1 MQRLSNYKKTII
13 FLEVNIDMGI
23 QEWITR
29 NVTDKILPTNRSDNQ
44 TLLYNQLNQQYGWA
58 AKESNKALG
67 DYDVYYLAG
76 TNVFV
81 NSAIN
86 AYYNQLLSNGFTI
99 KNQNSEVIDIPRTN
113 YLKGLFNAPEGLKSN
128 VRYSQFLRQTVHSY
142 LLTGDAFI
150 EVSYDKILDH
160 DIINGFKYIAPE
172 LLTWYR
178 DTEQFGFI
186 KNSNLRFEPDEL
198 IHIYDIPS
206 KKDNI
211 YGESR
216 IDTIGLALSL
226 LFESLKY
233 NKDFFKNKGLDP
245 NAVLSFDKDM
255 NDNDFINEVGRLS
268 LQAKKRSGRGMLAV
282 KGGQVSSINRN
293 TRDADFTNLLLLC
306 RNIIL
311 NGYNC
316 PPSIAGIVETANL
329 SANTIDSEMR
339 LFKSPVNSVAET
351 IEGAFNNALQRNG
364 FQESFHFNPID
375 LTDQMEE
382 TQIDVMNLQAGILT
396 INEIRI
402 ERGLET
408 VPWGNQPLSMM
419 PSVSYDNTPDTGDEQ
434 LDNAFA
440 LIQQAKTDLW
450 RTYEY

>member
-1 MQRLSNYKKTII
+1 MLKLMRE
-13 FLEVNIDMGI
+13 EVNELG
-23 QEWITR
+23 
-29 NVTDKILPTNRSDNQ
+29 VTDWIRRNINDKLPSNRSESQN
-44 TLLYNQLNQQYGWA
+44 LLYNQLMENYGWSLQQSD
-58 AKESNKALG
+58 KLLG
-67 DYDVYYLAG
+67 DYDIYYKAG
-76 TNVFV
+76 KNVFV
-81 NSAIN
+81 NAAIN

-99 KNQNSEVIDIPRTN
+99 KNSNSEVIDIPRVN
-113 YLKGLFNAPEGLKSN
+113 YLNNLFRAPEGLKSN
-128 VRYSQFLRQTVHSY
+128 IRYSQFLRQIVRSY

-150 EVSYDKILDH
+150 EISYDNILDK
-160 DIINGFKYIAPE
+160 DIINGFKYIPPE
-172 LLTWYR
+172 LLRYYK

-186 KNSNLRFEPDEL
+186 NDSNLRFEHDEL

-206 KKDNI
+206 CKDNI

-255 NDNDFINEVGRLS
+255 NDNDFMSEVGRLAV
-268 LQAKKRSGRGMLAV
+268 QAKKKSGRGMLAV
-282 KGGQVSSINRN
+282 KGGQISSVNRN
-293 TRDADFTNLLLLC
+293 LRDGDYTNLLLLC

-316 PPSIAGIVETANL
+316 PPSIAGIVETSNL

-351 IEGAFNNALQRNG
+351 IEGAFNNAMQRNG

-382 TQIDVMNLQAGILT
+382 TQIRMMELESGLRT

-402 ERGLET
+402 DMGLET
-408 VPWGNQPLSMM
+408 VPWGSTPLNYNNQGEID
-419 PSVSYDNTPDTGDEQ
+419 VDEPDTGDAEVDKALSLINTTREQ
-434 LDNAFA
+434 LYRSYQYG
-440 LIQQAKTDLW
+440 L
-450 RTYEY
+450 EY